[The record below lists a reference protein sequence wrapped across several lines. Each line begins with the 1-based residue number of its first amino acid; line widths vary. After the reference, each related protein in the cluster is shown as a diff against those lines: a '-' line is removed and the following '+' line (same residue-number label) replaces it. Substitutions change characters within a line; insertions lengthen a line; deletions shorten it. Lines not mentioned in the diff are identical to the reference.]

1 MLLPSHLVDEVLP
14 LSQQIKDNAE
24 ILETYLFNLSS
35 VPTCIRRD
43 TVEVSHVFF
52 SLAILLVSCFELIP
66 EQVGG
71 QIVVT
76 FSFLCLYLAMASSLL
91 SFSANIVCR
100 GSGTSSLSSSAID
113 FRSAFEVVVRVSKI
127 SAT

>member
-35 VPTCIRRD
+35 VPTCICRD

-52 SLAILLVSCFELIP
+52 SLAILLVFM
-66 EQVGG
+66 
-71 QIVVT
+71 
-76 FSFLCLYLAMASSLL
+76 F
-91 SFSANIVCR
+91 
-100 GSGTSSLSSSAID
+100 
-113 FRSAFEVVVRVSKI
+113 
-127 SAT
+127 

>member
-1 MLLPSHLVDEVLP
+1 MYTAVLERTLFIHIVPFYGLVVVFRLLNNGELFCVLLPSHLVDEVLP

-52 SLAILLVSCFELIP
+52 SPAIFLVFM
-66 EQVGG
+66 
-71 QIVVT
+71 
-76 FSFLCLYLAMASSLL
+76 F
-91 SFSANIVCR
+91 
-100 GSGTSSLSSSAID
+100 
-113 FRSAFEVVVRVSKI
+113 
-127 SAT
+127 

>member
-43 TVEVSHVFF
+43 TVELSHVFF
-52 SLAILLVSCFELIP
+52 PLP
-66 EQVGG
+66 
-71 QIVVT
+71 
-76 FSFLCLYLAMASSLL
+76 FS
-91 SFSANIVCR
+91 
-100 GSGTSSLSSSAID
+100 
-113 FRSAFEVVVRVSKI
+113 
-127 SAT
+127 

>member
-43 TVEVSHVFF
+43 TVEVSHVSF
-52 SLAILLVSCFELIP
+52 SLAIFLVFM
-66 EQVGG
+66 
-71 QIVVT
+71 
-76 FSFLCLYLAMASSLL
+76 F
-91 SFSANIVCR
+91 
-100 GSGTSSLSSSAID
+100 
-113 FRSAFEVVVRVSKI
+113 
-127 SAT
+127 